1 MVYTQ
6 YGQRRS
12 PRNAGVFI
20 ATCVLHAV
28 AIYFVAI
35 QKGNGGSNLLTSSQ
49 FSFIPVEEPLVP
61 PPPPL
66 VPVVLTDAF
75 AEHDLPEL
83 APPEVDLQEQA
94 QDTSNSI
101 SAPPPPEPAVA
112 SPLETT
118 DEAGYGP
125 LTKPRV
131 ISSPRNPMDRYPRI
145 SIRHKEQGRTVLKLC
160 ISITGKVETT
170 EVLKSSGYK
179 RLDEAAA
186 DMSLDYVFSPAT
198 RDGTP
203 VPVCLPYGINFRLG
217 VAGGRR

>member
-12 PRNAGVFI
+12 PRNAGVFV

-75 AEHDLPEL
+75 AEHDLPDL

-94 QDTSNSI
+94 QDTSHSI
-101 SAPPPPEPAVA
+101 SAPPPPEPALA

-217 VAGGRR
+217 VAGWRR